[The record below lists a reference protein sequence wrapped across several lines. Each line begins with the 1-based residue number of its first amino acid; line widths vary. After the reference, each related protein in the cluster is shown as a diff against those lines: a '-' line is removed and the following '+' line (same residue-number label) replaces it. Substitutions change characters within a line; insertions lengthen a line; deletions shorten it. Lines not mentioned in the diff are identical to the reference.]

1 MPDPRLLVATERGV
15 HKLPANPTEPI
26 TKSSP
31 VALADC
37 DVDRLVCDAG
47 TPNRLY
53 ASAGHAGVF
62 RSEDLGLTWTK
73 VWQPP
78 GSAWVYSILAHPEQS
93 GVVYAGLEPAALWM
107 SEDSGKSW
115 RELDALQRV
124 PDKREWKFF
133 SPRQAHI
140 RAIAI
145 RPGSPEML
153 YVGLEEG
160 GVYLSD
166 DGGRTFQSRNENLYR
181 DVHTIGPVPGSP
193 NLVLATTGD
202 GLYRSEDHGK
212 TWTQIE
218 QGLTR
223 SYTVPLLIEPEPP
236 HRMFTAAAAAPPPS
250 WTRGPRRADAK
261 MFRSRDGGLTW
272 EEIMKGWPDPQPG
285 MVFCFH
291 RGRVSPSDPPRLF
304 AGTTDG
310 QVFWSADQGDSW
322 HLLATG
328 LPEIYALLLVA

>member
-1 MPDPRLLVATERGV
+1 MPDPRLLVATERGLY
-15 HKLPANPTEPI
+15 KLPADPTEPI
-26 TKSSP
+26 KEPSP

-37 DVDRLVCDAG
+37 EVDRLGRDAG
-47 TPNRLY
+47 TPDRLY

-62 RSEDLGLTWTK
+62 RSEDRGLTWAK

-78 GSAWVYSILAHPEQS
+78 GSAWVYSILAHPGKS
-93 GVVYAGLEPAALWM
+93 GVVYAGLEPAALWI
-107 SEDSGKSW
+107 SEDGGRSW

-124 PDKREWKFF
+124 PDKQEWKFF

-145 RPGSPEML
+145 RPGSPEIL
-153 YVGLEEG
+153 HVGLEEG

-193 NLVLATTGD
+193 DLILATTGD

-212 TWTQIE
+212 TWTHIK

-223 SYTVPLLIEPEPP
+223 SYTVPLLIEPGPP
-236 HRMFTAAAAAPPPS
+236 QTMFTAAAAAPPPS
-250 WTRGPRRADAK
+250 WERGTRRADAK
-261 MFRSRDGGLTW
+261 IFRSRDGGLTW
-272 EEIMKGWPDPQPG
+272 EETMEGFPDPQPG
-285 MVFCFH
+285 MVFCLYLA
-291 RGRVSPSDPPRLF
+291 RPKSTAPPRLY

-310 QVFWSADQGDSW
+310 KIFRSADQGDSW
-322 HLLATG
+322 HLLAAG
-328 LPEIYALLLVA
+328 LPEVYALLSVE